1 MITIN
6 KAVVTAAAPRQRTL
20 PLQTLVDRDGATKSA
35 LVIILE
41 EILAAGVQE
50 IGVVIAPGDQAAY
63 ADAAGDYA
71 GRLTFIEQAEPR
83 GYGHALWQAREFVGT
98 EPFLHLVSDHLYV
111 SATEKGCAR
120 QLVETARETACAISA
135 VQATRESQIG
145 LYGTIGG
152 RPVPGFTNRY
162 DIECVQE
169 KPTPTLA
176 EQTLAVPGM
185 RAGHYLC
192 LFGMH
197 VLTPLIM
204 TLLEEEWA
212 KTAAGQNLQ
221 LSPALSQLAAREQ
234 YLAVLMQGHRYN
246 IGLKYGL
253 FMAQWALALC
263 GADRETILADLVE
276 LLATRPG

>member
-1 MITIN
+1 MITVN

-20 PLQTLVDRDGATKSA
+20 PLQTLVDRDGETKSA
-35 LVIILE
+35 LVIVLE
-41 EILAAGVQE
+41 EILSAGVQE
-50 IGVVIAPGDQAAY
+50 IAIVIAPGDETAY
-63 ADAAGDYA
+63 ASAAGEYA
-71 GRLTFIEQAEPR
+71 ARLTFIEQPEPR
-83 GYGHALWQAREFVGT
+83 GYGHALWQARDFVAD

-120 QLVETARETACAISA
+120 QLVETAREGACAVSA
-135 VQATRESQIG
+135 VQPTRESQIG

-152 RPVPGFTNRY
+152 RPVPGSTTRY
-162 DIECVQE
+162 DIESVQE

-185 RAGHYLC
+185 RAGNYLC

-212 KTAAGQNLQ
+212 DTSPEQNLQ
-221 LSPALSQLAAREQ
+221 LSPALSRLATREK
-234 YLAVLMQGHRYN
+234 YWAVLMQGHRYN

-263 GADRETILADLVE
+263 GEDRETILADLVE
-276 LLATRPG
+276 MLATRPG